1 MAGTGHKSYLKAL
14 ASAIDL
20 YWEGEKTSA
29 VHIFKKAESDLER
42 TLGKGK
48 AEEYLAQLEGIVKK
62 WRENLAGLVPS
73 SKKVQSSEYFAELK
87 PRDDSFQSSESD
99 ILLPDELLPEEEVQ
113 IVVGLYKEDKL
124 LEAMDLLLSL
134 QDKYHKSFDDNEK
147 IKELMSDYKDVNEI
161 FDNVENK
168 DDWVEALT
176 GKVRV
181 MYKKLDNSKSYSFL
195 TEGLIQAPLF
205 NFISIVYETDLYS
218 TWLPY
223 CTRSSTIAS
232 LSKTRKIIFQ
242 EYDLPLL
249 SVRHACLYA
258 YGANLLQSKGAIVIV
273 SKSCDEGTSFKGI
286 ELPQELSSKRAV
298 VSIMGYI
305 VKPISANEI
314 NVTFLCNFD
323 PVLKSFPYKILN
335 YFAKKFSKAIFKKL
349 ARLAQGFEGSR
360 FEELSKAPENREFF
374 DYLSQSLEDYM
385 NTTER
390 RSQT

>member
-1 MAGTGHKSYLKAL
+1 MS
-14 ASAIDL
+14 
-20 YWEGEKTSA
+20 
-29 VHIFKKAESDLER
+29 F
-42 TLGKGK
+42 
-48 AEEYLAQLEGIVKK
+48 
-62 WRENLAGLVPS
+62 VPS
-73 SKKVQSSEYFAELK
+73 GKKVQSSEYFAELK

-124 LEAMDLLLSL
+124 LEAMDLLMSL
-134 QDKYHKSFDDNEK
+134 QEKYHKSFDDNEK
-147 IKELMSDYKDVNEI
+147 IRELMSDYKDVNEI

-168 DDWVEALT
+168 DNWVEALT

-181 MYKKLDNSKSYSFL
+181 MYKKLENSKSYSFL
-195 TEGLIQAPLF
+195 TEGVIKAPLF

-273 SKSCDEGTSFKGI
+273 SKSCDEDKSFKGF
-286 ELPQELSSKRAV
+286 ELPQELNSKRAV

-305 VKPISANEI
+305 VKPVNAEEI
-314 NVTFLCNFD
+314 KVTFLCNFD
-323 PVLKSFPYKILN
+323 PVLKSFTYKILN

-349 ARLAQGFEGSR
+349 AKLAQGFEGSR

-374 DYLSQSLEDYM
+374 DYLSQSLEDYL
-385 NTTER
+385 NTIEQKSPT
-390 RSQT
+390 